1 MHPKW
6 AKLVPFVAAL
16 SAAVEAHSPLRKTV
30 SFGPQLSHS
39 KYTTSPSQLSS
50 FTTASN
56 DKQSVF
62 RLADEYV
69 KDVLGHPEGSWKLRE
84 DSYLDENTGV
94 WHLYLRQVMHDGT
107 VEVTDGDINLNVRNG
122 KVISYGDSFYRGPRP
137 SLKDA
142 SSTFAGDEQGGL
154 HDLAYYCN
162 QLGAAQLKLWE
173 SENPK
178 LAAEQRKAA
187 EAWAK
192 MVDDPKWAESMES
205 PEAISEM
212 FEKALAADE
221 DQEPQYAPE
230 GQLPLAAKPQ
240 TSTRQFK
247 VEPIDSVP
255 DWAWSA
261 SSKSDNTER
270 IARLYQMTCG
280 NSNQFLDAQFYL
292 NDGEN
297 LRELGPVSE
306 AADAALFFILAV
318 HPNEEEAGKILEN
331 IPKFRKQISSTFTHH
346 LHGNGAPQVELEGV
360 PATVSPV
367 KATLAYVQTPCEA
380 ETAEGTHNGCRS
392 KDQTSVLTLVWKLV
406 VEMQDNWY
414 EAHVDARLPTRV
426 MNVVDWVSD
435 YAPHGER
442 VSKKC
447 FPYADGSDPDDD
459 VAPVP
464 KKPKNADT
472 VYKVWP
478 WGVNDPQEGSRDF
491 IKAPHDETASPLG
504 WHAIPAAH
512 NPQSDSGFPL
522 DGLKSHSAAADEDMC
537 YFTTTWGNNVQAQEN
552 WEGRNN
558 WLKNYR
564 PEGNTNLTFVYQY
577 GAGKKHDGDK
587 VDPKSYIDLSVSQ
600 MFYTSNM
607 VHDLYYRYGFNE
619 VAGNFQNYN
628 FGKGGKENDGVTAN
642 AQDGSG
648 YNNAN
653 FATPPD
659 GQRGRMRMYVWDTA
673 SPFRD
678 GDLEAG
684 IVIHELS
691 HGLSTRLTGGP
702 ANSGCLGWGE
712 SGGMGEGWGDFL
724 ATVIRS
730 TSKYSDYPMGAWAA
744 NRAKGI
750 RNYVYSTNLTTNP
763 SVYKTLD
770 GGGYWGVHAIGEVW
784 AEILFVVLQGVLEKH
799 PYGEDL
805 FPPQPNAQGTYDYPN
820 SFYSAPIAGSNA
832 PIPKHGNT
840 LMVQLVLDA
849 MKLQPCRPSFIQ
861 ARDAIVQAD
870 QNLTGGENF
879 CVLWA
884 GFSSRGLG
892 PFSKLRGGTP
902 WGGGIRFNDFSVP
915 VKCGGTGKPDRGD
928 GGGDDD

>member
-1 MHPKW
+1 
-6 AKLVPFVAAL
+6 
-16 SAAVEAHSPLRKTV
+16 
-30 SFGPQLSHS
+30 
-39 KYTTSPSQLSS
+39 
-50 FTTASN
+50 
-56 DKQSVF
+56 
-62 RLADEYV
+62 
-69 KDVLGHPEGSWKLRE
+69 
-84 DSYLDENTGV
+84 
-94 WHLYLRQVMHDGT
+94 MHDGS
-107 VEVTDGDINLNVRNG
+107 VEVTDGDINLNVLNG
-122 KVISYGDSFYRGPRP
+122 KVISYGDSFYRGPAP

-142 SSTFAGDEQGGL
+142 ASTFAGDEHAGI
-154 HDLAYYCN
+154 HDFAYYCN
-162 QLGAAQLKLWE
+162 QLAISRAKTWEAENPELAAQLE
-173 SENPK
+173 RE
-178 LAAEQRKAA
+178 AAAFAKAM
-187 EAWAK
+187 E
-192 MVDDPKWAESMES
+192 DPEKFK
-205 PEAISEM
+205 EM
-212 FEKALAADE
+212 FANDASSDE
-221 DQEPQYAPE
+221 EPQYAPE
-230 GQLPLAAKPQ
+230 GQVTFGRASGKTKADRPEINEAVL
-240 TSTRQFK
+240 
-247 VEPIDSVP
+247 DVP
-255 DWAWSA
+255 HWAWSTGT
-261 SSKSDNTER
+261 KSVHSER
-270 IARLYQMTCG
+270 IGRLYEMACG
-280 NSNQFLDAQFYL
+280 NLNMVDAQFYL

-297 LRELGPVSE
+297 LRELGPVAE

-318 HPNEEEAGKILEN
+318 HPNQDEAAKILEN
-331 IPKFRKQISSTFTHH
+331 IPKFRQQVTSTITHH
-346 LHGNGAPQVELEGV
+346 LHGNGAPEVQLENV
-360 PATVSPV
+360 PGTVSPV

-380 ETAEGTHNGCRS
+380 ETEEGTHNGCRA

-435 YAPHGER
+435 YSAHGEEAHQ
-442 VSKKC
+442 SSGKC
-447 FPYADGSDPDDD
+447 WPGKEADDLAPIPKDPK
-459 VAPVP
+459 ARES
-464 KKPKNADT
+464 
-472 VYKVWP
+472 VYKVWG

-491 IKAPHDETASPLG
+491 FKNPHDETASPIG
-504 WHAIPAAH
+504 WHSIPSAH
-512 NPQSDSGFPL
+512 NPSSDYGYPVQ
-522 DGLKSHSAAADEDMC
+522 GLKNDAADDMC
-537 YFTTTWGNNVQAQEN
+537 HFTTTWGNNVQAQEN

-564 PEGNTNLTFVYQY
+564 PEGNHNLTFVHPY

-587 VDPKSYIDLSVSQ
+587 VDPKSYIDLSVAQ

-673 SPFRD
+673 TPFRD

-744 NRAKGI
+744 NRDKGI
-750 RNYVYSTNLTTNP
+750 RNYVYSTNKTTNP

-770 GGGYWGVHAIGEVW
+770 SGGYWGVHAIGEVW
-784 AEILFVVLQGVLEKH
+784 AEILFVVLQGILEKH
-799 PYGEDL
+799 PYGDTL
-805 FPPQPNAQGTYDYPN
+805 FPPQPNAQGVFDYPN
-820 SFYSAPIAGSNA
+820 DFYLPPLKGKTA
-832 PIPKHGNT
+832 PIPKHGNA

-849 MKLQPCRPSFIQ
+849 MKLQPCRPSFFA
-861 ARDAIVQAD
+861 ARDAIIQAD
-870 QNLTGGENF
+870 ENLTGGENA

-892 PFSKLRGGTP
+892 PFAKIKGGTP
-902 WGGGIRFNDFSVP
+902 WGGGIRTNDFSIP

-928 GGGDDD
+928 GGGDDE